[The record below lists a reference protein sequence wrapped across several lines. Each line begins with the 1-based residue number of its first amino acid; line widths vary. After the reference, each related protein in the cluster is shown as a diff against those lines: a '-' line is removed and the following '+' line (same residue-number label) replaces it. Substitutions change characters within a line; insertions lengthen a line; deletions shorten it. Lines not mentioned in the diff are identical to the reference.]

1 MLFYQINLQRKS
13 TDRLSCPRFY
23 MTITEDVVT
32 ELMEAA
38 WTNPSAGSFRSC
50 SQLANS
56 LPSLLLEHLLMC
68 GDYQPPHPHCSF
80 PSMLWPL
87 INSLEAALPV
97 AEGGSGAGGDCGL
110 GVGSTWLGLKSSDD
124 HPIQHCT
131 QPQESVYLVQRS
143 YSNVCLVHRTQVR
156 FCLLWEFQ
164 FLLDA
169 KCMGIGMTKWIK
181 LTNTVAIL
189 LGVHLSMS
197 MKRSFQTTDLG
208 LTWKSRCQYIV

>member
-56 LPSLLLEHLLMC
+56 FPSLLLEHLLMC
-68 GDYQPPHPHCSF
+68 GDYQLPHPHCSF
-80 PSMLWPL
+80 PSMLRPL

-97 AEGGSGAGGDCGL
+97 AEGALAPVVTAAWVLEAPDLVWSL
-110 GVGSTWLGLKSSDD
+110 Q
-124 HPIQHCT
+124 IQHCT
-131 QPQESVYLVQRS
+131 QLQESVYLVQRS

-208 LTWKSRCQYIV
+208 LTWKFRCQYIV